1 MTTCDVMKEAVYGVV
16 LTGSKKEV
24 EMFDKTLQELKRLA
38 FVDEKMGANDFV
50 QECFQIGYNEFL
62 KQLAW
67 YEDDFSYH

>member
-1 MTTCDVMKEAVYGVV
+1 MKEAAYGVV

-38 FVDEKMGANDFV
+38 FVDKDMGPNDLV
-50 QECFQIGYNEFL
+50 QECFKIGYNEFL

-67 YEDDFSYH
+67 YEDDFNYR